1 MTHDEGAGEHPFQFA
16 QQRFQGYFLR
26 HGARV
31 PRMAFAVQSPFVA
44 DADAVAVVVQA
55 VRPYPLQRTAVVYH
69 PVARD
74 VEVVA
79 DVTEAA
85 VADVIRAALFK
96 IKALPLAGGR
106 AMKDNQRDGSHRPTQ
121 DEMPNTPARAVAT
134 ATIALSTMLHTD
146 FLVVVVVA
154 ITLYFLLLNDVL
166 SDFSA
171 ADNTDD
177 ADLFFI
183 QTRRHKDTEIFSLL
197 SCRAC
202 RDISHNAEYALRE
215 PLDYARGDR
224 AKPI

>member
-1 MTHDEGAGEHPFQFA
+1 MNFILPRRIEARAGFLRVQVPMAYDECARKHPFQFL
-16 QQRFQGYFLR
+16 QQCFQSYLLA
-26 HGARV
+26 HGTGV
-31 PRMAFAVQSPFVA
+31 LGTAFTVQAAFVTH
-44 DADAVAVVVQA
+44 ADAVAVVVQA
-55 VRPYPLQRTAVVYH
+55 VRPDTLQRPAVVHH

-79 DVTEAA
+79 DVTEAT
-85 VADVIRAALFK
+85 VPDVVLAALFK

-106 AMKDNQRDGSHRPTQ
+106 AMKDNQRDGSHWLTQ
-121 DEMPNTPARAVAT
+121 DEIPNTPARAVAT

-197 SCRAC
+197 SCRA
-202 RDISHNAEYALRE
+202 
-215 PLDYARGDR
+215 
-224 AKPI
+224 

>member
-1 MTHDEGAGEHPFQFA
+1 MPHGKFFILHSSFFIPFFVFPRRVKARTILPRVQVPVTHDEGAGEHPFQFA

-85 VADVIRAALFK
+85 VADVVRAALFK

-134 ATIALSTMLHTD
+134 ATIALSTMLHTV
-146 FLVVVVVA
+146 FLVVVVA
-154 ITLYFLLLNDVL
+154 ITLDFLLVNDNL
-166 SDFSA
+166 
-171 ADNTDD
+171 
-177 ADLFFI
+177 
-183 QTRRHKDTEIFSLL
+183 
-197 SCRAC
+197 
-202 RDISHNAEYALRE
+202 ALCFMAHR
-215 PLDYARGDR
+215 
-224 AKPI
+224 